1 MHKWDEIF
9 KYRSS
14 SSNSQGALLF
24 FPHKKGVIIRGKT
37 FILGRQL
44 FQIFLTGSRALN
56 IFFYYPIKPK
66 IDHIK

>member
-14 SSNSQGALLF
+14 SSNSQGPLVI
-24 FPHKKGVIIRGKT
+24 FPHKMEAIIQGKVIIG
-37 FILGRQL
+37 GRRL
-44 FQIFLTGSRALN
+44 FQILLTGSHALN

>member
-9 KYRSS
+9 KLRSS
-14 SSNSQGALLF
+14 SSNNQGALLF

-37 FILGRQL
+37 FIRGRQL

-56 IFFYYPIKPK
+56 IFFYYSIKPK